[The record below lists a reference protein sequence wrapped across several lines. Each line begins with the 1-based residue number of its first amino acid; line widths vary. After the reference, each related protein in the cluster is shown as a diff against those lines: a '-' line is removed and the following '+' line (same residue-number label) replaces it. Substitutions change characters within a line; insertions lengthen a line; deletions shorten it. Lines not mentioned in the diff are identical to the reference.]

1 MVPLG
6 SINKQTENKN
16 KQKMNE
22 PKTIKLTGVFPKTF
36 RATKCETGRAD
47 CCFEYT
53 DEKKKVFFEVSLH
66 GAIELHEHFT
76 ELGYTELAPKVEF
89 PTWHPNYKLSH

>member
-1 MVPLG
+1 M
-6 SINKQTENKN
+6 NKT
-16 KQKMNE
+16 
-22 PKTIKLTGVFPKTF
+22 PTVKLTGVFPKTF
-36 RATKCETGRAD
+36 RVSKCETGRAD

-76 ELGYTELAPKVEF
+76 ELGYTELAAKGEV
-89 PTWHPNYKLSH
+89 PTLHRNYRK